1 MNKTQLRTALKQLEN
16 VSQFSQAHGIPIRT
30 IWRLRKRGASPTK
43 KTAEK
48 FKAALIKDGII
59 NEDGSIIEGKC

>member
-1 MNKTQLRTALKQLEN
+1 MTERHRTML
-16 VSQFSQAHGIPIRT
+16 RT

-43 KTAEK
+43 TTTEK

-59 NEDGSIIEGKC
+59 NDDGTIIEGKC